1 MQLLFLRV
9 SESTEGGRCTCYNA
23 TVVSSELTNWYNKEH
38 IQDVLGAQRGSMF
51 LPLVVRDG
59 LAN

>member
-23 TVVSSELTNWYNKEH
+23 TVVSSELTNWYNKECPRSPEREH
-38 IQDVLGAQRGSMF
+38 VSASSGQGRLGK
-51 LPLVVRDG
+51 LD
-59 LAN
+59 NI